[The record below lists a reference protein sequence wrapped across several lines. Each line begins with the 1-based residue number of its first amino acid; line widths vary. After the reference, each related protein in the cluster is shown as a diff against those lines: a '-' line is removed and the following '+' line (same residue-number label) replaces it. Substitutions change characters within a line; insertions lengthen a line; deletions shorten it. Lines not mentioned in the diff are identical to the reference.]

1 MKQNARKPTIGLA
14 LGSGSAR
21 GWAHIG
27 VIRELNAIGIKPSY
41 IAGTSI
47 GSLVG
52 AAYACNELDKLE
64 RWILKL
70 NKKEIFRYLDIKLVT
85 GGGFIEGKKLF
96 EFLRRQL
103 GDRKIE
109 DLDTQY
115 GCIATELSSGR
126 EIWFKKGS
134 LLDAVRASIAIPGV
148 FTPVKHGEQWL
159 IDGAVSNPI
168 PVSLCRAMG
177 AELIIAINLNN
188 HIAGKP
194 LANDETRLPKKP
206 EPTAETTILDKLAN
220 EFTNKKQ
227 EIFGHFFEGIPNT
240 PGLFDVISTSVN
252 IMQDK
257 ITRSRMAGDPP
268 DILLTP
274 KLTSIGLMEF
284 DKAQEAIEEGRN
296 AVRRAFP
303 TLQDIF
309 SV

>member
-1 MKQNARKPTIGLA
+1 LNSKPRKPTIGLA

-27 VIRELNAIGIKPSY
+27 VIRELNSMGIKPNF

-52 AAYACNELDKLE
+52 AAYACNELNKLE
-64 RWILKL
+64 KWVLRL
-70 NKKEIFRYLDIKLVT
+70 NKKEIFRFLDIKLVT

-103 GDRKIE
+103 GDNHIE
-109 DLDTQY
+109 ELHTQF
-115 GCIATELSSGR
+115 GCIATELVSGR
-126 EIWFKKGS
+126 EIWFRKGS
-134 LLDAVRASIAIPGV
+134 LLNAVRASIAIPGV
-148 FTPVKHGEQWL
+148 FTPVKHNGHWL

-177 AELIIAINLNN
+177 AELIIAVNLNN
-188 HIAGKP
+188 DSVGKHLEEHQP
-194 LANDETRLPKKP
+194 SLPKNP
-206 EPTAETTILDKLAN
+206 EPTAESTILEKLTN
-220 EFTNKKQ
+220 ELTNKKQ
-227 EIFGHFFEGIPNT
+227 EIFDHLFESTNNT
-240 PGLFDVISTSVN
+240 PGLFEVVSTSIN

-268 DILLTP
+268 DILLSP
-274 KLTSIGLMEF
+274 KLASIGLMEF

-296 AVRRAFP
+296 AVHRAFP

-309 SV
+309 SI